1 MPSANSRS
9 NFVKDGSTAYEYDAN
24 GNVTK
29 IGDKMTIRF
38 DYKTVCLLLPF

>member
-9 NFVKDGSTAYEYDAN
+9 NFVTDGSTAYEYDAN

-29 IGDKMTIRF
+29 IGDKMTICF
-38 DYKTVCLLLPF
+38 DYKICLLLPF

>member
-24 GNVTK
+24 GNITK

-38 DYKTVCLLLPF
+38 DCKICCLPLPF